1 MVSRTMNDLNTLKE
15 QFARTFDASADGA
28 VRAPGRVNLIGE
40 HTDYNDGYVLPIAI
54 EKQTVA
60 LWRKRDDLT
69 VRFRSLQQGAEMS
82 IDLADEETLT
92 PGETKWANYPLG
104 VAAKLFEHGVA
115 LSGAEIL
122 FDSDV
127 PLGGGLSSS
136 ASLEVA
142 TALALLE
149 ASNNRDQIDEMTLA
163 KLCQSAEHEFANS
176 PCGIMDQAIA
186 ILGQAGHALLL
197 DCFDESTKQIPFDD
211 PDYVLLVA
219 DTEVKHGIGDGE
231 YARRREECKKAAA
244 MLDVPALRA
253 ASQEAVEAAAVDG
266 RLAKPEYQRARH
278 VTGEIRRTLE
288 AAEALGNRDYETF
301 GKLMIE
307 SHESLRDDYEVSCE
321 ELDVLVDLARKQ
333 DGVFGARMTGGGF
346 GGCMIVLA
354 AATHADAITAA
365 LADGFHER
373 FGRRCPVF
381 VTRPADGAGVVE

>member
-1 MVSRTMNDLNTLKE
+1 MNNLNTLKS
-15 QFARTFDASADGA
+15 QFETMFDGPAEGA

-54 EKQTVA
+54 ERQTVA
-60 LWRKRDDLT
+60 LWRRRDDLT
-69 VRFRSLQQGAEMS
+69 VRFRSLQQDQQASVNLAEAG
-82 IDLADEETLT
+82 DCA
-92 PGETKWANYPLG
+92 PGELKWANYPIG

-115 LSGAEIL
+115 LRGADVL

-142 TALALLE
+142 AALALLA
-149 ASNNRDQIDEMTLA
+149 ASGNRDEIDPMTLA
-163 KLCQSAEHEFANS
+163 KLCQAAEHEFANS

-197 DCFDESTKQIPFDD
+197 DCFDDGTKQIPFDH

-219 DTEVKHGIGDGE
+219 DTQVEHGIGDGE
-231 YARRREECKKAAA
+231 YAQRRKECEKAAA

-253 ASQEAVEAAAVDG
+253 ASEEAVKAAGVDG
-266 RLAKPEYQRARH
+266 RLAKPEFQRARH

-288 AAEALGNRDYETF
+288 AAEALERRDYETF
-301 GKLMIE
+301 GKLMYE
-307 SHESLRDDYEVSCE
+307 SHRSLRDDYEVSCE
-321 ELDVLVDLARKQ
+321 ELDFLVDLAAEQ
-333 DGVFGARMTGGGF
+333 EGVVGARMTGGGF

-354 AATHADAITAA
+354 AAERAEAIGES
-365 LADGFHER
+365 LAEGFGAR

-381 VTRPADGAGVVE
+381 ATRAADGAGVVE